1 MFQQLLTVILI
12 SCSTYAGISS
22 QITKKQNP
30 AEEESLVDFFFVITG
45 IRTNNVIRYLLNFI
59 VVVGISSALTY
70 LLAPELLS
78 DSGKSFE
85 EIAKLKLA
93 FLSASITLIIITG
106 QSTIKL
112 H

>member
-1 MFQQLLTVILI
+1 MLVFLHKLQKNKIRL
-12 SCSTYAGISS
+12 
-22 QITKKQNP
+22 KKSP
-30 AEEESLVDFFFVITG
+30 SWTFFFVITG

-106 QSTIKL
+106 QSIIKL